1 MADRWRERFCS
12 YPGRSHGHGTSAD
25 RTWSKASRE
34 KSAEPIV
41 ATQYTAVRRGE
52 SKDTESMKFTKA
64 KSEDRK
70 PEKKRAARKEISTEC
85 ERVFGSVYWQRMN
98 ERMK

>member
-1 MADRWRERFCS
+1 M
-12 YPGRSHGHGTSAD
+12 SAD

-52 SKDTESMKFTKA
+52 SKDTESMKFTKTR
-64 KSEDRK
+64 SEDRK
-70 PEKKRAARKEISTEC
+70 PKKKAGCPERDKHGMRKGIR
-85 ERVFGSVYWQRMN
+85 ERLLA
-98 ERMK
+98 EDE